1 MQAISAPLISPA
13 RADGDAGPQV
23 FAVLASAPMRHTADH
38 AHARGQAIAAISGV
52 LTVSTEQQRL
62 IVAPGQAI
70 WIPPHHRHG
79 LDVHGPCRG
88 WSVYIAE
95 AACAALPLL
104 PQVMQVS
111 GLLREAVLR
120 ASGWC
125 DALSLDAA
133 QARVAAVILDEI
145 ATLPR
150 QRLVLPLPAD
160 RRLLKIARQLI
171 ADPADQRPLLEWAA
185 WAGIAP
191 RTLTR
196 RFALETGLSFSSW
209 RQRARLMR
217 AMELLAG
224 GAAVTSTAI
233 DLGYDSLSAFIAMF
247 RKTLGVSPARFAA
260 LPQSGAPA
268 I

>member
-1 MQAISAPLISPA
+1 MCRMQAIFAPLISPA

-79 LDVHGPCRG
+79 PCRG

-133 QARVAAVILDEI
+133 Q
-145 ATLPR
+145 
-150 QRLVLPLPAD
+150 
-160 RRLLKIARQLI
+160 
-171 ADPADQRPLLEWAA
+171 
-185 WAGIAP
+185 
-191 RTLTR
+191 
-196 RFALETGLSFSSW
+196 
-209 RQRARLMR
+209 
-217 AMELLAG
+217 
-224 GAAVTSTAI
+224 
-233 DLGYDSLSAFIAMF
+233 
-247 RKTLGVSPARFAA
+247 
-260 LPQSGAPA
+260 
-268 I
+268 

>member
-1 MQAISAPLISPA
+1 MATPGRRSLPCWRPRRCGTRPITRMRAARPSPPSAA
-13 RADGDAGPQV
+13 C
-23 FAVLASAPMRHTADH
+23 
-38 AHARGQAIAAISGV
+38 
-52 LTVSTEQQRL
+52 TVSTEQQRL

-70 WIPPHHRHG
+70 LIPPHHRHG

-191 RTLTR
+191 RTRSDLLVRLKKSQKTW
-196 RFALETGLSFSSW
+196 LSVDGQS
-209 RQRARLMR
+209 RL
-217 AMELLAG
+217 
-224 GAAVTSTAI
+224 
-233 DLGYDSLSAFIAMF
+233 
-247 RKTLGVSPARFAA
+247 
-260 LPQSGAPA
+260 
-268 I
+268 